1 MKLSDAAIDIDR
13 LENGAWVENLH
24 ELFPELAGLKVKVRG
39 ANNRDWRKLHSKLL
53 DAVPRKKRMNGG
65 LDPDEQDRVTNTLLL
80 NVALIDWDGLDRD
93 DGQPIPYNKDDA
105 AKILNDPQYRKIRDG
120 VLWAANVVA
129 DQQAAEVEED
139 AKN

>member
-1 MKLSDAAIDIDR
+1 MGLVGQ
-13 LENGAWVENLH
+13 LEEI
-24 ELFPELAGLKVKVRG
+24 ELLRDPPVDVGEERERAPEPGSEGPVDVGLV
-39 ANNRDWRKLHSKLL
+39 
-53 DAVPRKKRMNGG
+53 
-65 LDPDEQDRVTNTLLL
+65 
-80 NVALIDWDGLDRD
+80 DRD

-129 DQQAAEVEED
+129 DQQAAELEED